1 MNIDETLGE
10 LKNQHDALTAAYT
23 DAKEN
28 GSRKVYAAARDA
40 LSAFR
45 AKYGKVIKALD
56 EVAATGKTEV

>member
-10 LKNQHDALTAAYT
+10 LKAQHEALTAAYQ

-28 GSRKVYAAARDA
+28 GSRKVYAAAKA
-40 LSAFR
+40 ELTTFR
-45 AKYGKVIKALD
+45 EKYGKVIKALD